1 MDLSTTFDVSGG
13 QGVVE
18 PLLYTGEGGGHG
30 VAPTQH
36 TDVGIVLVLC
46 VLGQVVT
53 YVNIQVLDHVDSCEK
68 KLIYGV

>member
-1 MDLSTTFDVSGG
+1 M
-13 QGVVE
+13 E

-53 YVNIQVLDHVDSCEK
+53 HVNIQVLDHVDS
-68 KLIYGV
+68 